1 VHLIEGK
8 PMLRRARFVPAV
20 LAAALSLGS
29 IAACGSDAKT
39 ATSAGSSASSS
50 SADPHTKVSSDA
62 DVAAGLRKM
71 LTQAD
76 EVVDAGSDKTKA
88 EAAGDE
94 LHETWEDVEGT
105 VKQKEPD
112 AYAQIEEDLSVLRDV
127 DKDTAAKESAA
138 LDLASTVDAY
148 LAKHPG

>member
-1 VHLIEGK
+1 MHRISRV
-8 PMLRRARFVPAV
+8 VPAL
-20 LAAALSLGS
+20 LAGALTLTGL
-29 IAACGSDAKT
+29 AACGSDTKT
-39 ATSAGSSASSS
+39 STSTSSSASSSASSS

-62 DVAAGLRKM
+62 DVAVGLRKM
-71 LTQAD
+71 LTQAE

-94 LHETWEDVEGT
+94 LHETWEEVEGT

-112 AYAQIEEDLSVLRDV
+112 TYTQIEEDLSLLRDA
-127 DKDTAAKESAA
+127 DKDAATKESAEQ
-138 LDLASTVDAY
+138 DLASTIEAY